1 MQISSVLLE
10 NHIIIQL
17 QLLHSLI
24 MQQENLTILV
34 RFLQNNIIQEA
45 AGDVFGAVERL
56 QVRGKQQCTVY

>member
-17 QLLHSLI
+17 QLQSLI

-34 RFLQNNIIQEA
+34 RFLKNNIIQEA

-56 QVRGKQQCTVY
+56 QVR